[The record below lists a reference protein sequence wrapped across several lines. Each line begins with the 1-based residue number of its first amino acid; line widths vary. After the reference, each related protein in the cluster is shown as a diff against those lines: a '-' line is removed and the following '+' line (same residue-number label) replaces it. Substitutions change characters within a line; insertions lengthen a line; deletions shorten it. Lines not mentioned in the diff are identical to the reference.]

1 MSPKPRGKSSTGWK
15 PPRDRREVLT
25 AVLAG
30 LTVVVITAALVWFLR
45 PNRESTTT
53 PTDTVATS
61 TTAPAATTT
70 VPGATT
76 TAPATTSAPT
86 TTAPT
91 TTAPATTSSST
102 P

>member
-15 PPRDRREVLT
+15 PPRDRREVVT
-25 AVLAG
+25 AVLAA

-45 PNRESTTT
+45 PNRESAAT
-53 PTDTVATS
+53 PVVSTVATS
-61 TTAPAATTT
+61 TTAPGATTT

-76 TAPATTSAPT
+76 S
-86 TTAPT
+86 APT